1 MGVSQVAG
9 VETELL
15 GVSLSDDVRLEHTFR
30 TINSASSLR
39 LILYYLPF
47 IFCPELRSFLFVL

>member
-15 GVSLSDDVRLEHTFR
+15 GVSLSNDVRLEHTFR
-30 TINSASSLR
+30 T
-39 LILYYLPF
+39 LI
-47 IFCPELRSFLFVL
+47 